1 MVRIGLCRKSSA
13 DVSALTEISSTDLAA
28 HLGNS
33 NVALEDIYTFTA
45 TVNGS
50 SVTKGY
56 KSEQQF
62 TDPYGGGTN
71 TDTTYYNAAGEEI
84 GSSNAYSGDYGS
96 GANFNDTNYN
106 HLGDYNSQDT
116 WSNSFFK
123 IPTTDAGG
131 NVTGKTEYRVEK
143 DSGSNGFTREF
154 VEVFDAN
161 GNFVS
166 GTETE
171 NGLTKDITVDA
182 NGFRVVSAAAMP
194 EGELAALA
202 VTDAAILA
210 EIPTSFVFDVSGT
223 NTAYEKLTRDD
234 SAGSQMTGGGKEY
247 TYFNAQ
253 GTEIGRAFEFQNWD
267 GGVVTSFNDVNYEYL
282 GEVRVKTNDYKEIRF
297 EETKDVSGTQRF
309 VETFT
314 EYTWDTSASP
324 SAWKVIRTEESIYTD
339 QPYDGGTL
347 ISRVEERDG
356 QQFTYDDT
364 GAMVGSEFT
373 GDINT
378 VPNLD
383 NPALLSALP
392 SQWSGLGTIK
402 ATFETVP
409 GADTSLWDVSDY
421 YTFYATPSGGGNA
434 EIVGYAT
441 LNAKLEDI
449 SRPQDGYS
457 ASSMEFL
464 DRDEVTVIGGASD
477 NEFFQNSYFY
487 TPGR

>member
-1 MVRIGLCRKSSA
+1 
-13 DVSALTEISSTDLAA
+13 
-28 HLGNS
+28 
-33 NVALEDIYTFTA
+33 
-45 TVNGS
+45 
-50 SVTKGY
+50 
-56 KSEQQF
+56 
-62 TDPYGGGTN
+62 
-71 TDTTYYNAAGEEI
+71 
-84 GSSNAYSGDYGS
+84 
-96 GANFNDTNYN
+96 
-106 HLGDYNSQDT
+106 
-116 WSNSFFK
+116 
-123 IPTTDAGG
+123 
-131 NVTGKTEYRVEK
+131 
-143 DSGSNGFTREF
+143 
-154 VEVFDAN
+154 
-161 GNFVS
+161 
-166 GTETE
+166 
-171 NGLTKDITVDA
+171 
-182 NGFRVVSAAAMP
+182 
-194 EGELAALA
+194 
-202 VTDAAILA
+202 
-210 EIPTSFVFDVSGT
+210 
-223 NTAYEKLTRDD
+223 
-234 SAGSQMTGGGKEY
+234 
-247 TYFNAQ
+247 
-253 GTEIGRAFEFQNWD
+253 GRAFEFQNWD
-267 GGVVTSFNDVNYEYL
+267 GGVVTNFNDVNHEYL

-324 SAWKVIRTEESIYTD
+324 SAWKVTRTEESIYTD

-487 TPGR
+487 TP